1 MKGNLFSAYRS
12 IASSVPPA
20 WNEHQG
26 KSQTK
31 TTANN
36 LRLWETISHT
46 SVPAHLLTY
55 PARTMQEKLD
65 FQWVKLLDV
74 CDGRLFHC
82 IWQGIPTISNI
93 WNTSA
98 QRWVHSQPPW
108 HQWHHI
114 TSVLL
119 PVVFEGHSKDLLA
132 KSGISY
138 TWSES
143 LKPGR
148 PSPVGTKVRKT
159 KRKWW
164 YFKVPKRKYF

>member
-1 MKGNLFSAYRS
+1 M
-12 IASSVPPA
+12 
-20 WNEHQG
+20 
-26 KSQTK
+26 
-31 TTANN
+31 
-36 LRLWETISHT
+36 
-46 SVPAHLLTY
+46 PAHLLTY

-143 LKPGR
+143 LKPLQLAQKWEKQKESGDILKYQNESIFKR
-148 PSPVGTKVRKT
+148 CRKQQKCRLSLLLSFGCCSPSAFADNEQNCDVMQ
-159 KRKWW
+159 
-164 YFKVPKRKYF
+164 